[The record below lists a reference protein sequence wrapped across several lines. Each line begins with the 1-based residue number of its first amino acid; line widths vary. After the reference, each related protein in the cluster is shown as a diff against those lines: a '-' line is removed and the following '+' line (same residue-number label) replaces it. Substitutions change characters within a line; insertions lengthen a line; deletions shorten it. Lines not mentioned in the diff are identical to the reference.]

1 MESIVVEE
9 SVYRS
14 QYSSDKKSCTSKWN
28 DPKPVFNNPTFGNFL
43 GSATILIKKI
53 TINNSSWTNDGVKS
67 LHLYVGITLIKFVLP
82 FIHFQLQGKVGR
94 TDPARSLPRMF
105 CM

>member
-28 DPKPVFNNPTFGNFL
+28 DPNPVFNNPTFGSFL
-43 GSATILIKKI
+43 GSATILIKKN
-53 TINNSSWTNDGVKS
+53 TINNLSWTDDGVNSYSISMLVLLRFKS
-67 LHLYVGITLIKFVLP
+67 
-82 FIHFQLQGKVGR
+82 
-94 TDPARSLPRMF
+94 
-105 CM
+105 

>member
-28 DPKPVFNNPTFGNFL
+28 DPKPVFNNPTFGSFL
-43 GSATILIKKI
+43 GSATILIKKKI
-53 TINNSSWTNDGVKS
+53 QLTIWVEPMM
-67 LHLYVGITLIKFVLP
+67 V
-82 FIHFQLQGKVGR
+82 
-94 TDPARSLPRMF
+94 
-105 CM
+105 